1 MSKNSG
7 EDGLMKISGSG
18 RSHCAKRLSAA
29 IFILALAFSVLSIS
43 TTMAASHGDGE
54 AGTKG
59 WVSTDTFR
67 VLNFVALAAALVFIL
82 RKPLSQA
89 LGSRIKGIKEQLED
103 LEIRKAEAEK
113 KLAEYKAKLAQLE
126 KEAEKII
133 DDYIQ
138 QGHDAKAR
146 ILKEA
151 ESSAEKLKAQAR
163 RNIEHEFE
171 QAKLKLQE
179 EIFETSLQKAEEIIK
194 NKISSD
200 DQDRIVDE
208 YLNKVVAG

>member
-1 MSKNSG
+1 MSKNLR

-18 RSHCAKRLSAA
+18 RSKGAKKIAAA
-29 IFILALAFSVLSIS
+29 IFILALAFLVFSIS
-43 TTMAASHGDGE
+43 VSMAAAAGE
-54 AGTKG
+54 GGAKG

-67 VLNFVALAAALVFIL
+67 VINFVVLAVALVFIL
-82 RKPLSQA
+82 RKPLSHA

-103 LEIRKAEAEK
+103 LETRKSEAER
-113 KLAEYKAKLAQLE
+113 KLAEYKDKLVQLE
-126 KEAEKII
+126 KEAEQII
-133 DDYIQ
+133 DDYIK
-138 QGHDAKAR
+138 QGHEAKAR

-171 QAKLKLQE
+171 QAKLKLQA
-179 EIFETSLQKAEEIIK
+179 EIFESSLQKAEEIIK

-208 YLNKVVAG
+208 YLKKVVAG